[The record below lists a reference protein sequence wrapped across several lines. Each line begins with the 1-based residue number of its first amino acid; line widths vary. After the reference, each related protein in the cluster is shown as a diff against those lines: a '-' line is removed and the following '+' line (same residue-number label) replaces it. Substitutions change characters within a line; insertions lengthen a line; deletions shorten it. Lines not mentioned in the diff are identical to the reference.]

1 MLDAFLQV
9 AQLVFS
15 VFPLREKVDQI
26 EHLSLVYLLIE
37 RQEQVANI
45 RSIDSQLV
53 RAVWILIFL
62 IVEIKR
68 ETFIDYESCDVDVFC
83 HIRQAV

>member
-1 MLDAFLQV
+1 MLDASLQV

-15 VFPLREKVDQI
+15 VFPLREEVDQV
-26 EHLSLVYLLIE
+26 EHLGLVYLLIE

-53 RAVWILIFL
+53 GAVWILIFL
-62 IVEIKR
+62 VVEIKR
-68 ETFIDYESCDVDVFC
+68 ETFIDNESCDVDVFC